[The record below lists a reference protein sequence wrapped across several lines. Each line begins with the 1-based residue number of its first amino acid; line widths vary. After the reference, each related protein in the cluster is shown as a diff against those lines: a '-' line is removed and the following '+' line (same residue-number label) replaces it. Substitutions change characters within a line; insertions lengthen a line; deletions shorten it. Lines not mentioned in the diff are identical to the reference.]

1 MRNASFL
8 LFLWSVPFM
17 AGSSADS
24 PEGRDIE
31 VQVNMVGENI
41 IIDLNFAVSATQR
54 EVWDVLT
61 DFDGMANF
69 VSNLK
74 ESKVVSVSEDKFTIF
89 QSGVAAYGPIRYPF
103 ESTREVKL
111 IPYHKI
117 LTHLISGNMRKLEG
131 TTYLTDEG
139 GRTRVIHRTEAIP
152 KVWIPAAVGKIFIEH
167 EMREQFNEMRNEII
181 RRKRASLKERA
192 ERNTMNDDQ

>member
-1 MRNASFL
+1 M
-8 LFLWSVPFM
+8 WSVLFT
-17 AGSSADS
+17 AGALADS
-24 PEGRDIE
+24 LEGKDIE

-41 IIDLNFAVSATQR
+41 IIDLSFAVPATRQ
-54 EVWDVLT
+54 EVWDVLI
-61 DFDGMANF
+61 DFDRMADF

-74 ESKVVSVSEDKFTIF
+74 ESKVVSISEDTLTIF
-89 QSGVAAYGPIRYPF
+89 QRGAATYGPVSYPF
-103 ESTREVKL
+103 ESTREVRL

-117 LTHLISGNMRKLEG
+117 RTHLISGSMHKLEG

-192 ERNTMNDDQ
+192 ERNTVNDGQ

>member
-1 MRNASFL
+1 
-8 LFLWSVPFM
+8 M

-24 PEGRDIE
+24 PQGRDIE

-41 IIDLNFAVSATQR
+41 IIDLNFAVPASQQ

-61 DFDGMANF
+61 DFDHMADF

-74 ESKVVSVSEDKFTIF
+74 ESKIVSVSEDKFTIF
-89 QSGVAAYGPIRYPF
+89 QRGAAAYGPIRYSF
-103 ESTREVKL
+103 ESTREVRL
-111 IPYHKI
+111 LPYHKI
-117 LTHLISGNMRKLEG
+117 LTHLISGNMHKLEG
-131 TTYLTDEG
+131 TTYLIHDG
-139 GRTRVIHRTEAIP
+139 GQTRVIHRTEAIP

-181 RRKRASLKERA
+181 RRKRAGLKERA

>member
-8 LFLWSVPFM
+8 IFVWSVPFT
-17 AGSSADS
+17 AGWSADS
-24 PEGRDIE
+24 LESKDIE
-31 VQVNMVGENI
+31 VQVSMVGEDI
-41 IIDLNFAVSATQR
+41 IIDLNFAVSATQQ

-61 DFDGMANF
+61 DFDRMADF

-89 QSGVAAYGPIRYPF
+89 QRGAAIYGPISYPF
-103 ESTREVKL
+103 ESTREVRL
-111 IPYHKI
+111 VPYHKI
-117 LTHLISGNMRKLEG
+117 LTHLVSGNMRKLEG
-131 TTYLTDEG
+131 ITYLTDEG

-181 RRKRASLKERA
+181 KRKKAGLKERTGEKHD
-192 ERNTMNDDQ
+192 ER

>member
-1 MRNASFL
+1 
-8 LFLWSVPFM
+8 M

-24 PEGRDIE
+24 PTGRDIE

-41 IIDLNFAVSATQR
+41 IIDLNFAVSATRQ
-54 EVWDVLT
+54 EVWDVLI
-61 DFDGMANF
+61 DFDRMADF

-89 QSGVAAYGPIRYPF
+89 QSGTAVYGPIRYPF
-103 ESTREVKL
+103 ESTREVRL
-111 IPYHKI
+111 VPYHKI

-139 GRTRVIHRTEAIP
+139 GRTRVVHRTEAIP

-181 RRKRASLKERA
+181 RRKRAGLKERG
-192 ERNTMNDDQ
+192 ERNMMNDDQ

>member
-8 LFLWSVPFM
+8 LFLWSVPFT

-24 PEGRDIE
+24 LEGKDIE
-31 VQVNMVGENI
+31 VQVSMVGENI
-41 IIDLNFAVSATQR
+41 IIDLNFAVSATQQ
-54 EVWDVLT
+54 EVWNVLT
-61 DFDGMANF
+61 DFDGMADF

-74 ESKVVSVSEDKFTIF
+74 ESKVVSVSEDKFAIF
-89 QSGVAAYGPIRYPF
+89 QRGAAIYGPISYPF
-103 ESTREVKL
+103 ESTREVRL
-111 IPYHKI
+111 FPYHKI
-117 LTHLISGNMRKLEG
+117 LTHLISGNMHKLEG
-131 TTYLTDEG
+131 ATYLTDEG

-181 RRKRASLKERA
+181 KRKKAGLKER
-192 ERNTMNDDQ
+192 T

>member
-1 MRNASFL
+1 
-8 LFLWSVPFM
+8 M
-17 AGSSADS
+17 AGPSADS
-24 PEGRDIE
+24 FAGKDIE

-41 IIDLNFAVSATQR
+41 IIDLNFAVPATQQ

-61 DFDGMANF
+61 DFDGMADF

-89 QSGVAAYGPIRYPF
+89 QRGTAAYGPIRYPF
-103 ESTREVKL
+103 ESTREVRL
-111 IPYHKI
+111 IPDHKI

-131 TTYLTDEG
+131 TTYLADEG

-181 RRKRASLKERA
+181 RRKRAVLKKGERTREKHD
-192 ERNTMNDDQ
+192 ER